1 MLYWRGI
8 QVPQRSVKYIEK
20 MMRSERLYG
29 LKKIPIRKQ
38 CYFEHKWKT
47 RQRLEDRIISYLSP
61 KDPVYFWFEG
71 LFPPVNKLVAYFDP
85 HSPKRDSVAVG
96 VHGSYRAG
104 GRVRFFGKTFFG
116 LVSQARFP
124 ISQIGLPGAL
134 KKYAQKM
141 DEYRGLNA
149 YRFW

>member
-1 MLYWRGI
+1 M
-8 QVPQRSVKYIEK
+8 
-20 MMRSERLYG
+20 
-29 LKKIPIRKQ
+29 
-38 CYFEHKWKT
+38 
-47 RQRLEDRIISYLSP
+47 
-61 KDPVYFWFEG
+61 
-71 LFPPVNKLVAYFDP
+71 NKLVAYFDP

-96 VHGSYRAG
+96 VDGSYRAG

-149 YRFW
+149 YRF